1 MASSPVIAND
11 DRVTVD
17 MKNDR
22 TTIARYAAALAA
34 CGLIAVALFAGLDTR
49 AQQIPV
55 GGNGASDFNSLE
67 YFAPPYQ
74 QQIKRRLSGAQA
86 QSLPGGL
93 LLVKQVKIEVFDVNG
108 KLQMSAH
115 APECIY
121 DPINGV
127 ANSPGEVHMQS
138 GDGAVRTDG
147 EGFLWRQS
155 DSYLTISNQV
165 QTVVEKMSTL
175 PQ

>member
-1 MASSPVIAND
+1 MA
-11 DRVTVD
+11 
-17 MKNDR
+17 
-22 TTIARYAAALAA
+22 
-34 CGLIAVALFAGLDTR
+34 LDTQ

-55 GGNGASDFNSLE
+55 GGDGASDFNSLE
-67 YFAPPYQ
+67 YFAPPHQ

-93 LLVKQVKIEVFDVNG
+93 LLVKQVKIEVYDVNG

-121 DPINGV
+121 DPINGE

-147 EGFLWRQS
+147 DGFLWRQS
-155 DSYLTISNQV
+155 DSFLTISNQV